1 MAPWCDAVHGTNRVG
16 FSNQSGVEVHD
27 GISVG
32 DSNGVG
38 FTSEVS
44 LGAQERISV
53 RHTNRVGFTSELGLG
68 PQEGISVRDPNRV
81 GFTSEFGL
89 GAQERI
95 SIRDSNRVG
104 FTSKVGLGPKS
115 FGILGCSGS
124 QVQRKQN
131 ERPEYPVSQGTP
143 PRTMLPSGPGSR
155 QVHPIG
161 LVVSRLRAQPHPP
174 AL

>member
-1 MAPWCDAVHGTNRVG
+1 MGQRYHPRSRSMAPLCDAVQGTNRVG
-16 FSNQSGVEVHD
+16 FTNQAGVEVHD

-32 DSNGVG
+32 DSNRICL
-38 FTSEVS
+38 TSECG
-44 LGAQERISV
+44 LGAQER
-53 RHTNRVGFTSELGLG
+53 
-68 PQEGISVRDPNRV
+68 ISVRDPNRV

>member
-53 RHTNRVGFTSELGLG
+53 RHTNRVGFTSE
-68 PQEGISVRDPNRV
+68 
-81 GFTSEFGL
+81 
-89 GAQERI
+89 
-95 SIRDSNRVG
+95 
-104 FTSKVGLGPKS
+104 VGLGSKS
-115 FGILGCSGS
+115 FGILGCSGG
-124 QVQRKQN
+124 QVQRKRN
-131 ERPEYPVSQGTP
+131 ERPDHPVAHETP
-143 PRTMLPSGPGSR
+143 PQTMLLCGPG
-155 QVHPIG
+155 
-161 LVVSRLRAQPHPP
+161 
-174 AL
+174 